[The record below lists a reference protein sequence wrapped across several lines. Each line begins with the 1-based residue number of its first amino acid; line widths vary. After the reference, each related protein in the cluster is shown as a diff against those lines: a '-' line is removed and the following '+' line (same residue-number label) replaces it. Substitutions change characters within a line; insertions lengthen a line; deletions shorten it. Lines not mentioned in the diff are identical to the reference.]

1 MDKVSEKYNG
11 GIESKYIGINSPI
24 SLKENPE
31 LRMESDSLIT
41 YLSMADTYRNESSI
55 KTLNEHFMRTLA
67 FCKSVED
74 LQNLNMLLQELAK
87 IGGYAVD
94 FYQANQS
101 MLNINGIRT
110 AKNYINKLEENKRKP
125 VSVKVEGGFESKY
138 FNVKYRPNGGLSE
151 LDINC
156 SSLLHYMALA
166 DMTRNEERINKLMYK
181 FYQTL
186 LLCRTDEDLNNFRSF
201 IGIVAKV
208 GGYAVE
214 FSDKVKELINK
225 NGQLKAI
232 EFIKNEDKKQKA
244 NQEKLEDFKEEY
256 SKLNY
261 LLDNLK
267 SENTKDEEDIA
278 YLLRKFN
285 ELQSD
290 LYEFTGRID
299 KNYISECD
307 EQIEESINYL
317 KSLYREL
324 DEINNLN
331 F

>member
-1 MDKVSEKYNG
+1 MEKVSEKYNG
-11 GIESKYIGINSPI
+11 GIESKYFGINNTI

-31 LRMESDSLIT
+31 LRIESDSLIT
-41 YLSMADTYRNESSI
+41 YLAMADTYRSESSI
-55 KTLNEHFMRTLA
+55 KNLNEHFMRTLT

-74 LQNLNMLLQELAK
+74 LQKLNMLLQELAK
-87 IGGYAVD
+87 IGGYAVE

-101 MLNINGIRT
+101 MLNINGIET
-110 AKNYINKLEENKRKP
+110 AKNYVNELEKNKRNP
-125 VSVKVEGGFESKY
+125 VSFKVEDGIGSEY
-138 FNVKYRPNGGLSE
+138 FNVQYRPNGGLSE

-156 SSLLHYMALA
+156 SSLLTYMALA
-166 DMTRNEERINKLMYK
+166 DMTRKEERINKLMYK

-186 LLCRTDEDLNNFRSF
+186 LLCHTEEDFNHFRSF
-201 IGIVAKV
+201 MGIVAKV

-214 FSDKVKELINK
+214 FNENVRELINK

-232 EFIKNEDKKQKA
+232 EFIKNEEKKQA
-244 NQEKLEDFKEEY
+244 ASQEKLEDFKEQY
-256 SKLNY
+256 ARLDY
-261 LLDNLK
+261 LLDKLK

-278 YLLRKFN
+278 YLLRKYN

-290 LYEFTGRID
+290 LYEFTGKID

-307 EQIEESINYL
+307 EKIEESINYL

-324 DEINNLN
+324 DEISNLN
-331 F
+331 I